1 MYRVAEMSLDRVRH
15 WGAENKGILPSSPG
29 LTLWPSHCLRSHY
42 NNPFS
47 KHAHSV
53 STRQPGEARKG
64 KMVSLH
70 KSSRWRESPPDG
82 STTAFEGENK
92 RLMLSALHQQ
102 SESQPFSRRFLLSPR
117 YKSLAAWSSSA
128 WPLCPSPSSLRRPP
142 LSFPLAFATP
152 GTTAL
157 YLCMVALLSCGSASV
172 FRIRAPSR
180 EAGILPSTHSPT
192 A

>member
-1 MYRVAEMSLDRVRH
+1 MSLDRVRH
-15 WGAENKGILPSSPG
+15 RVAENKGTLPNSPG
-29 LTLWPSHCLRSHY
+29 LTLWPSHCLRSHH

-64 KMVSLH
+64 KLLQVH
-70 KSSRWRESPPDG
+70 KSSRWREIPPNG

-102 SESQPFSRRFLLSPR
+102 RESQPFSLGRFLLSPR

-128 WPLCPSPSSLRRPP
+128 WPLCPSPSSLHRPQLP
-142 LSFPLAFATP
+142 FPLASPTP

-157 YLCMVALLSCGSASV
+157 FLCMVAFLSCGSALV
-172 FRIRAPSR
+172 LHIRAPST
-180 EAGILPSTHSPT
+180 EAGILPSTHSPI